1 MGYII
6 DLCGEL
12 KEVELSF
19 FSKIK
24 VMRHDTIGSVHFIV
38 GVGIRGFTIYGTT
51 YTFSIA
57 DNIWQ
62 QVQSD
67 LRDKKIDEII
77 S

>member
-12 KEVELSF
+12 TEVELSF

-24 VMRHDTIGSVHFIV
+24 IVRHDTIGSVHFI
-38 GVGIRGFTIYGTT
+38 GIRGFTIYGTT

-57 DNIWQ
+57 DAIWQ
-62 QVQSD
+62 QVQTD
-67 LRDKKIDEII
+67 LRDKKIDDII
-77 S
+77 N

>member
-1 MGYII
+1 MGYIV

-12 KEVELSF
+12 TEVELSF
-19 FSKIK
+19 FTKIK
-24 VMRHDTIGSVHFIV
+24 IVRHDKIGSVHFI
-38 GVGIRGFTIYGTT
+38 GIRGFTIYGST

-67 LRDKKIDEII
+67 LRDKRIDDII
-77 S
+77 N

>member
-12 KEVELSF
+12 TEVQLSF
-19 FSKIK
+19 FTKIK
-24 VMRHDTIGSVHFIV
+24 IVQHDIIGSVHFI
-38 GVGIRGFTIYGTT
+38 GIRGFTIYGSA
-51 YTFSIA
+51 YTFSI
-57 DNIWQ
+57 DDTIWL

-67 LRDKKIDEII
+67 LRDRKIDEII

>member
-12 KEVELSF
+12 TEVELSF
-19 FSKIK
+19 FTKIK
-24 VMRHDTIGSVHFIV
+24 IMRHDIIGSVHFI
-38 GVGIRGFTIYGTT
+38 GINGFTIYGST
-51 YTFSIA
+51 YTFSIHN
-57 DNIWQ
+57 NIWL

-77 S
+77 K

>member
-12 KEVELSF
+12 TEVELSF

-24 VMRHDTIGSVHFIV
+24 IVRHDTIGSVHFI
-38 GVGIRGFTIYGTT
+38 GIRGFTIYGTT
-51 YTFSIA
+51 YTFSIH

-77 S
+77 V

>member
-12 KEVELSF
+12 TEVELSF
-19 FSKIK
+19 FTSIKI
-24 VMRHDTIGSVHFIV
+24 VRHDIIGGIHFI
-38 GVGIRGFTIYGTT
+38 GIRGFTIYGSA
-51 YTFSIA
+51 YTFNID

-62 QVQSD
+62 QVQTD
-67 LRDKKIDEII
+67 LRDRKIDDII

>member
-12 KEVELSF
+12 TEVQLSF
-19 FSKIK
+19 FTKIK
-24 VMRHDTIGSVHFIV
+24 IVRHDIIGSVHFI
-38 GVGIRGFTIYGTT
+38 GIRGFTIYGSA
-51 YTFSIA
+51 YTFSI
-57 DNIWQ
+57 DDTIWL

-67 LRDKKIDEII
+67 LRDRKIDEII

>member
-12 KEVELSF
+12 TEVELSF

-24 VMRHDTIGSVHFIV
+24 IVRHDKIGSVHFI
-38 GVGIRGFTIYGTT
+38 GIRGFTIYGST

-62 QVQSD
+62 QVQID
-67 LRDKKIDEII
+67 LRDKRIDDII
-77 S
+77 N

>member
-12 KEVELSF
+12 TEVELSF
-19 FSKIK
+19 FTKIK
-24 VMRHDTIGSVHFIV
+24 IMRHDTIGSVHFI
-38 GVGIRGFTIYGTT
+38 GIRGFNIYGSA

-57 DNIWQ
+57 DTIWQ

-67 LRDKKIDEII
+67 LRDKKIDDII
-77 S
+77 N

>member
-6 DLCGEL
+6 DLCGDL
-12 KEVELSF
+12 TEVELSF

-24 VMRHDTIGSVHFIV
+24 IVRHDTIGSVHFI
-38 GVGIRGFTIYGTT
+38 GIRGFTIYGTT

>member
-12 KEVELSF
+12 TEVELSF
-19 FSKIK
+19 FTKIK
-24 VMRHDTIGSVHFIV
+24 IVRHDTIGSVHFI
-38 GVGIRGFTIYGTT
+38 GIRGFGIYGSA
-51 YTFSIA
+51 YTFSIS

-62 QVQSD
+62 QVQTD

-77 S
+77 N

>member
-12 KEVELSF
+12 TEVELSF

-24 VMRHDTIGSVHFIV
+24 IMRHDKIGSVHFIAV
-38 GVGIRGFTIYGTT
+38 DNITIYGTT

-62 QVQSD
+62 QVQQD
-67 LRDKKIDEII
+67 LRDDKLGSILEN
-77 S
+77 

>member
-12 KEVELSF
+12 TEVELSF
-19 FSKIK
+19 FTKIK
-24 VMRHDTIGSVHFIV
+24 IVRHDTIGSVHFI
-38 GVGIRGFTIYGTT
+38 GIRGFTIYGSA
-51 YTFSIA
+51 YTFSITDA
-57 DNIWQ
+57 IWQ

-67 LRDKKIDEII
+67 LRDKKIDDII